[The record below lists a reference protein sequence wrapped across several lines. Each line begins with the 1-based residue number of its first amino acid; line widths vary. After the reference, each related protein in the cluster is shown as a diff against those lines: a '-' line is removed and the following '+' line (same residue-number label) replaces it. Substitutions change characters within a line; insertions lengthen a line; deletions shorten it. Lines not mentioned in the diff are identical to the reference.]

1 MSSRSA
7 TLTASR
13 IFLSSTTTTAPES
26 IATVTALTTYTSYTI
41 STFVSSGTT
50 YTQSEGHPV
59 IVTDSAEFSSLSA
72 AGAFQTASSSSTA
85 STSSQT
91 VRGKKGTKRPP
102 GSKPLIRLQATSS
115 TPANAG
121 HSTAAS
127 QGTRIGPGAGA
138 GIGIAGVILLLGLI
152 AAIVWYLRRWRRM
165 RQERQLLGPEM
176 EVKPQLE
183 DTSTAWK
190 DNIHAYKRELSAA
203 QEVHE
208 LDAETGRVLAPE
220 LRAGPY
226 SNRHEMEG
234 SLERLQTTL

>member
-102 GSKPLIRLQATSS
+102 GSKPLIRLQATCKRWPFHCCISGHTHWS
-115 TPANAG
+115 RCWCRHWHRRRHPATWPHCRN
-121 HSTAAS
+121 
-127 QGTRIGPGAGA
+127 R
-138 GIGIAGVILLLGLI
+138 L
-152 AAIVWYLRRWRRM
+152 
-165 RQERQLLGPEM
+165 
-176 EVKPQLE
+176 
-183 DTSTAWK
+183 
-190 DNIHAYKRELSAA
+190 
-203 QEVHE
+203 
-208 LDAETGRVLAPE
+208 VLAAMAPNAS
-220 LRAGPY
+220 RKTA
-226 SNRHEMEG
+226 SRTRNG
-234 SLERLQTTL
+234 SEATT